1 MVIRVVAAVLLSV
14 ALLSVSMPAIDN
26 ARVTTS
32 TERVETTADR
42 IERAAAG
49 LAADS
54 VAVTDPTLAGRSV
67 LVVTAPSGFTAA
79 SIDRLRIVDASANTT
94 QSETD
99 GVRLVYRFRHGSLRT
114 VHIPPPTDTVDVD
127 VAGEAVPLRTSGESR
142 LVLRL
147 VETDGPTVRI
157 ARDR

>member
-1 MVIRVVAAVLLSV
+1 MVIRAVAAVLLAV
-14 ALLSVSMPAIDN
+14 ALLAVSMPAIDD

-42 IERAAAG
+42 IERAAG
-49 LAADS
+49 RLAADS
-54 VAVTDPTLAGRSV
+54 VAVADPELAGRSV

-79 SIDRLRIVDASANTT
+79 SIDRLQIVDAPANATRV
-94 QSETD
+94 ETD
-99 GVRLVYRFRHGSLRT
+99 GVYLVYRFRHGSRQT
-114 VHIPPPTDTVDVD
+114 VHVPPPTDAVDVD
-127 VAGEAVPLRTSGESR
+127 VAGGSVPLRTSGESR

-147 VETDGPTVRI
+147 VEADGPTVQI